1 MECGYPS
8 SLPPHT
14 LPASLAGFVLHCL
27 WFLSWSTADSP
38 FFVRAALPCLPIGI
52 LINFYAVIGFFFLPH
67 LHRLVLHHVEGNYT
81 FIYYIAS
88 NIKPRKL
95 YQRQQL
101 FNHPSRD
108 PFPKTIPL
116 LHPGSHYSLKKAD
129 FQGLLH
135 LWVLLGRV
143 CAEVLVGE
151 LGNTML
157 PLRA

>member
-1 MECGYPS
+1 MWRSLIPSPAHPPSKPGGICS
-8 SLPPHT
+8 SLPLVSILVNGRQPI
-14 LPASLAGFVLHCL
+14 LCSCSPALLTNRDPNK
-27 WFLSWSTADSP
+27 FLCCY
-38 FFVRAALPCLPIGI
+38 RI
-52 LINFYAVIGFFFLPH
+52 FFLPH

-116 LHPGSHYSLKKAD
+116 LHPGSHYSLKIAD